1 MTNLQILEL
10 TAFAFLFIKE
20 FKGTF
25 FPSSELQDREKKR
38 REDLEGVALFS
49 YCITVMVI
57 DILWLFLFGLWA
69 RRIITFF

>member
-10 TAFAFLFIKE
+10 AAFAFFFIRD

-25 FPSSELQDREKKR
+25 FPDSKAKERNIKR
-38 REDLEGVALFS
+38 LEDLEGVTLFL